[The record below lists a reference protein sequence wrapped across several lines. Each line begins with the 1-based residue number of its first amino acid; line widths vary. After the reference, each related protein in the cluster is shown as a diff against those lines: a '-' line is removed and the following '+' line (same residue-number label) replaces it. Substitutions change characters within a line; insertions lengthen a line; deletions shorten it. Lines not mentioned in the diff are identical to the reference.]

1 MPKGS
6 PQKDGYAALG
16 AFDEELEDDEASY
29 WQGRHGCLKRVTYSW
44 LTPLFRLGNRRQ
56 INLDD
61 LPGLE
66 SGWLYWQQLHLGPM
80 VDETKAVL
88 AEQAE
93 AGGGGIRGSLMWAL
107 CRVFWRDFLRA
118 FSCDTLVQICNLT
131 NPVLMRAFISFMATP
146 DAPMSEGLA
155 LALALFLLV
164 VLRQPIEN
172 FSFLIGGNL
181 GAKQRSVVNALI
193 FQKSLKLSNEA
204 RQSSSVGQIV
214 NLMSNDANR
223 FQQFAWFAIN
233 AWMIPVYLTIA
244 MVMLV
249 RMLGLAALSG
259 ILVLVCSL
267 FLNGRMMIRLRAL
280 RTTQLKQTDDRVKQ
294 TNEAV
299 LGIRVVKLYT
309 WEQSIEDRIADLR
322 TVELERI
329 RTAERLMALN
339 RFMFFS
345 IPVVTAVITFLTF
358 TMLGN
363 KMDPALIFSSM
374 ALFNLIQEYLSTLPN
389 AVSTITQVRV
399 AQNRINKFLKSAE
412 LETPADDIRTELPAT
427 DGLGEVVLK
436 GVSVQWEKAAERP
449 SLSGLNLSAR
459 GGQLIGV
466 VGAVGSGKSTLLA
479 AMLGEMYQTS
489 GRVIS
494 RGSVG
499 YCGQEPWLISGTLK
513 DNVIYGSPLDQARYE
528 SAIAACGLEPDLKQ
542 LPDGDQTTIGERG
555 INISGGQKQRIAL
568 ARAVYRQAHL
578 YLLDDVLAAVDV
590 HVGEHLMAKCIC
602 GEMAGSTRVLV
613 TNALHFLP
621 RCDYIYV
628 LKDETIAEEGTYH
641 ELIHSDSLLVEMGA
655 VETPTTPNAAADD
668 TDSSDESLVVVS
680 TDRKG
685 AALKSMVSKP
695 PEQLVKAEDRKYGKV
710 ELATYTR
717 YIRSGATELTTCAF
731 LVSGF
736 LAPEWLSVASQ
747 LWLSRWSNQSVGA
760 TQSSADILYYQ
771 AIYAALALGAM
782 VILLCRAWVW
792 AGVVVKAARRIHEQ
806 LLSAVLRLPVAYFDR
821 TYSAKYFS

>member
-29 WQGRHGCLKRVTYSW
+29 WHGRHGCLKRVTYSW

-80 VDETKAVL
+80 VAETKAVL

-93 AGGGGIRGSLMWAL
+93 AGGAGIRGSLMWAL

-267 FLNGRMMIRLRAL
+267 FLNGRMMIRLR
-280 RTTQLKQTDDRVKQ
+280 
-294 TNEAV
+294 
-299 LGIRVVKLYT
+299 
-309 WEQSIEDRIADLR
+309 
-322 TVELERI
+322 
-329 RTAERLMALN
+329 
-339 RFMFFS
+339 
-345 IPVVTAVITFLTF
+345 
-358 TMLGN
+358 
-363 KMDPALIFSSM
+363 
-374 ALFNLIQEYLSTLPN
+374 
-389 AVSTITQVRV
+389 
-399 AQNRINKFLKSAE
+399 
-412 LETPADDIRTELPAT
+412 
-427 DGLGEVVLK
+427 
-436 GVSVQWEKAAERP
+436 
-449 SLSGLNLSAR
+449 
-459 GGQLIGV
+459 
-466 VGAVGSGKSTLLA
+466 
-479 AMLGEMYQTS
+479 
-489 GRVIS
+489 
-494 RGSVG
+494 
-499 YCGQEPWLISGTLK
+499 
-513 DNVIYGSPLDQARYE
+513 
-528 SAIAACGLEPDLKQ
+528 
-542 LPDGDQTTIGERG
+542 
-555 INISGGQKQRIAL
+555 
-568 ARAVYRQAHL
+568 
-578 YLLDDVLAAVDV
+578 
-590 HVGEHLMAKCIC
+590 
-602 GEMAGSTRVLV
+602 
-613 TNALHFLP
+613 
-621 RCDYIYV
+621 
-628 LKDETIAEEGTYH
+628 
-641 ELIHSDSLLVEMGA
+641 
-655 VETPTTPNAAADD
+655 
-668 TDSSDESLVVVS
+668 
-680 TDRKG
+680 
-685 AALKSMVSKP
+685 
-695 PEQLVKAEDRKYGKV
+695 
-710 ELATYTR
+710 
-717 YIRSGATELTTCAF
+717 
-731 LVSGF
+731 
-736 LAPEWLSVASQ
+736 
-747 LWLSRWSNQSVGA
+747 
-760 TQSSADILYYQ
+760 
-771 AIYAALALGAM
+771 
-782 VILLCRAWVW
+782 
-792 AGVVVKAARRIHEQ
+792 
-806 LLSAVLRLPVAYFDR
+806 
-821 TYSAKYFS
+821 